1 MATTMLSKRRFQ
13 SWQLTGKGRVV
24 GVFPLAEGLQ
34 PDLYTELELDKELVV
49 GVKEYVEGSSRP
61 LERKLTYDAQRR
73 LQHSDYTD
81 PSTGL
86 SGRNSYE
93 YDDRGCMSARQET
106 DPQGRV
112 RFRTLVRCDA
122 QGRYLE
128 EVVHDK
134 RQRLQE
140 RHTYEYDDRG
150 NVVKDVKYVGA
161 DGKQL
166 EGYFLISH
174 DDRGRITRRAWHG
187 ADGKE
192 RNAFLYQYNAN
203 DFRTEIAI
211 ESGGVRT
218 LASRMEYDER
228 GRRRST
234 EFFDRRGTA
243 IARETMSESGRSRL
257 WEAAPPQAAPGA
269 PPSALL
275 EGKPLAELA
284 HLTSEQLHALAIMAY
299 SYFEQG
305 YFKEALSLYESLA
318 LLEPGNPA
326 HAAGAGACAL
336 AAGQPQVS
344 LTWYDRALAR
354 SATHVPSLVG
364 KAEVELKLGHV
375 DQALELYKL
384 AFTHAQ
390 PADAPV
396 MRRARLIVAAI
407 SQAAQQG
414 VAAR

>member
-1 MATTMLSKRRFQ
+1 MATTALSKRRFQ
-13 SWQLTGKGRVV
+13 SWQLTGKGRVA

-49 GVKEYVEGSSRP
+49 GIKEYVEGSSRP
-61 LERKLTYDAQRR
+61 LERRLTYDSQRR
-73 LQHSDYTD
+73 LQYSDYTD

-93 YDDRGCMSARQET
+93 YDARGCLSARQET
-106 DPQGRV
+106 DPQGRI
-112 RFRTLVRCDA
+112 RFRTLVRCDS
-122 QGRYLE
+122 QGRFLE
-128 EVVHDK
+128 EEVYDR

-140 RHTYEYDDRG
+140 RHTYEHDSRG
-150 NVVKDVKYVGA
+150 NVVKDVKFVGA
-161 DGKQL
+161 EGKQL
-166 EGYFLISH
+166 EGYFLISY
-174 DDRGRITRRAWHG
+174 DDRDRIVRRAWHG

-192 RNAFLYQYNAN
+192 RNTFLYQYDAN
-203 DFRTEIAI
+203 DLRTEIAI

-234 EFFDRRGTA
+234 EFLDQRGTA

-257 WEAAPPQAAPGA
+257 WEAAPPQATP
-269 PPSALL
+269 LQ
-275 EGKPLAELA
+275 GKPLAELA
-284 HLTSEQLHALAIMAY
+284 HLTPEQLNALAVLAY

-326 HAAGAGACAL
+326 HAAGAGTCAL
-336 AAGQPQVS
+336 ALEQPQVA

-364 KAEVELKLGHV
+364 KAEVQLKLGHV
-375 DQALELYKL
+375 DEALELYKL

-396 MRRARLIVAAI
+396 MRRARLIVATI
-407 SQAAQQG
+407 SQAAPQG
-414 VAAR
+414 APAR